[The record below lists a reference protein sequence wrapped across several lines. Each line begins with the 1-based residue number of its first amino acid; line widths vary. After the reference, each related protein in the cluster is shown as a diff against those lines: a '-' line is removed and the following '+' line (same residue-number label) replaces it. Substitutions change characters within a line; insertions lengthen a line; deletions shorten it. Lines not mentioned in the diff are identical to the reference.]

1 MVHAHIIAIAKA
13 IAVCAHFKIIK
24 VNCYLKTQNIVT
36 CLEFGS
42 NLEVRFKILLRH
54 YSILKDQNFNNLK
67 IKNPKLKLGINV

>member
-54 YSILKDQNFNNLK
+54 SILKDQHFLNL
-67 IKNPKLKLGINV
+67 NSKLN